1 MDDYV
6 KLAYDAIKYYLE
18 NKTYLRDFDKKFEN
32 KLNGIRVEVK
42 INGRLKGI
50 SGSIF
55 PTRKNLGLDIIY
67 EAVNAG
73 FFDLKFNPIT
83 KENLK
88 DLEIKVFEYFDV
100 EKLRFIEDF
109 NDYDGIMLS
118 FMEENYYLYRKDFKS
133 DIEMLEKALK
143 ISNVDSWD
151 NFSIDKFRL
160 KIHK

>member
-18 NKTYLRDFDKKFEN
+18 NKSYPRDFDKKFEN
-32 KLNGIRVEVK
+32 KSNGIRVEVK
-42 INGRLKGI
+42 INRRLKGI

-55 PTRKNLGLDIIY
+55 PTRKNLGLDIIH

-118 FMEENYYLYRKDFKS
+118 FMEENYYFYRKDFNS
-133 DIEMLEKALK
+133 DIEMLEKALE

>member
-42 INGRLKGI
+42 IDGRLKGI
-50 SGSIF
+50 SGLIF
-55 PTRKNLGLDIIY
+55 PTRKNLGLDIVY

-109 NDYDGIMLS
+109 KDYDGIMLS
-118 FMEENYYLYRKDFKS
+118 FMEENYYVYRKDFDS
-133 DIEMLEKALK
+133 DIKMLEKALE

-151 NFSIDKFRL
+151 NFSIDKFRM

>member
-6 KLAYDAIKYYLE
+6 KLAYDAIEYYLE
-18 NKTYLRDFDKKFEN
+18 NKTYLRDFDEKFKKN
-32 KLNGIRVEVK
+32 SNGIRIEVK

-55 PTRKNLGLDIIY
+55 PTRKNLGLDIVH
-67 EAVNAG
+67 ETVNAG

>member
-18 NKTYLRDFDKKFEN
+18 NKTYLRNFDEKFKKN
-32 KLNGIRVEVK
+32 SNGIRIEVK

-118 FMEENYYLYRKDFKS
+118 FMEENYYLYRKNFDS
-133 DIEMLEKALK
+133 DIKMLEKALE

>member
-1 MDDYV
+1 MDPYV

-18 NKTYLRDFDKKFEN
+18 NKTYLRDFDEKFKKN
-32 KLNGIRVEVK
+32 SNGVRIEVK

-55 PTRKNLGLDIIY
+55 PTRKNLGLDIVH

-73 FFDLKFNPIT
+73 FFDFKFNPIT

-109 NDYDGIMLS
+109 KDYDGIMLS
-118 FMEENYYLYRKDFKS
+118 FMEENYYVYRKDFDS
-133 DIEMLEKALK
+133 DIKMLEKALE

-151 NFSIDKFRL
+151 NFSIDKFRM

>member
-6 KLAYDAIKYYLE
+6 KLAYDAIEYYLE
-18 NKTYLRDFDKKFEN
+18 NKTYLRYFDEKFKKN
-32 KLNGIRVEVK
+32 SNGIRIEVK

-55 PTRKNLGLDIIY
+55 PTRKNLGLDIIH

-109 NDYDGIMLS
+109 KDYDGIMLS
-118 FMEENYYLYRKDFKS
+118 FMEENYYLYRNNFDS
-133 DIEMLEKALK
+133 DIKMLEKALE
-143 ISNVDSWD
+143 ISNIDSWD
-151 NFSIDKFRL
+151 NFSIDKFRM

>member
-6 KLAYDAIKYYLE
+6 KLAYDAIEYYLE
-18 NKTYLRDFDKKFEN
+18 NKTYLRDFDEKFKKN
-32 KLNGIRVEVK
+32 SNGIRIEVK

-55 PTRKNLGLDIIY
+55 PTRKNLGLDIIH
-67 EAVNAG
+67 EGVNAG

-109 NDYDGIMLS
+109 KDYDGIMLS
-118 FMEENYYLYRKDFKS
+118 FMEENYYVYRKDFNS
-133 DIEMLEKALK
+133 DIKMLEKALE

>member
-18 NKTYLRDFDKKFEN
+18 NKTYLRDFDEKFKKN
-32 KLNGIRVEVK
+32 SNGIRVEVK
-42 INGRLKGI
+42 IDGRLKGI

-118 FMEENYYLYRKDFKS
+118 FMEENYYLYRKNFDS
-133 DIEMLEKALK
+133 DIKMLEKALE

>member
-1 MDDYV
+1 MDPYV
-6 KLAYDAIKYYLE
+6 KLAYDAIEYYLE
-18 NKTYLRDFDKKFEN
+18 NKTYLRDFDEKFKKN
-32 KLNGIRVEVK
+32 SNGIRIEVK

-55 PTRKNLGLDIIY
+55 PTRKNLGLDIVH

-73 FFDLKFNPIT
+73 FFDLKFNPIR

-109 NDYDGIMLS
+109 KDYDGILLS
-118 FMEENYYLYRKDFKS
+118 FMEENYYVYRKDFDS
-133 DIEMLEKALK
+133 DIKMLEKALE

>member
-18 NKTYLRDFDKKFEN
+18 NKTYLRNFDEKFKKN
-32 KLNGIRVEVK
+32 SNGIRIEVK

-118 FMEENYYLYRKDFKS
+118 FMEENYYVYRKDFDS
-133 DIEMLEKALK
+133 DIEMLEKALE

-151 NFSIDKFRL
+151 NFSIDKFRM

>member
-18 NKTYLRDFDKKFEN
+18 KKTYLRDFDEKFKKN
-32 KLNGIRVEVK
+32 SNGIRIEVK

-55 PTRKNLGLDIIY
+55 PTRKNLGFDIVY

-88 DLEIKVFEYFDV
+88 DLEIKF
-100 EKLRFIEDF
+100 
-109 NDYDGIMLS
+109 
-118 FMEENYYLYRKDFKS
+118 
-133 DIEMLEKALK
+133 
-143 ISNVDSWD
+143 
-151 NFSIDKFRL
+151 
-160 KIHK
+160 

>member
-42 INGRLKGI
+42 IDGRLKGI

-55 PTRKNLGLDIIY
+55 PTRKNLGLDIVY

-73 FFDLKFNPIT
+73 FFDFKFNPIT

-109 NDYDGIMLS
+109 KDYDGIMLS
-118 FMEENYYLYRKDFKS
+118 FMEENYYVYRKDFDS
-133 DIEMLEKALK
+133 DIKMLEKALE

-151 NFSIDKFRL
+151 NFSIDKFRM

>member
-6 KLAYDAIKYYLE
+6 KLAYDAIEYYLE
-18 NKTYLRDFDKKFEN
+18 NKTYLRDFDEKFKKN
-32 KLNGIRVEVK
+32 SNGIRIEVK

-118 FMEENYYLYRKDFKS
+118 FMEENYYFYRKDFKS

>member
-18 NKTYLRDFDKKFEN
+18 NKSYPRDFDKKFEN
-32 KLNGIRVEVK
+32 KSNGIRVEVK
-42 INGRLKGI
+42 IDGRLKGI
-50 SGSIF
+50 SGSIY
-55 PTRKNLGLDIIY
+55 PTRKNSGLDIIH

-109 NDYDGIMLS
+109 KDYDGMMLS
-118 FMEENYYLYRKDFKS
+118 FMEENYYVYRKDFNS
-133 DIEMLEKALK
+133 DIKMLEKALE

>member
-50 SGSIF
+50 SGSIY
-55 PTRKNLGLDIIY
+55 PTRKNLGLDIVY

-73 FFDLKFNPIT
+73 FFDLKFNPIR

-109 NDYDGIMLS
+109 KDYDGIMLS
-118 FMEENYYLYRKDFKS
+118 FMEENYYVYRKDFDS
-133 DIEMLEKALK
+133 DIKMLEKALE

-151 NFSIDKFRL
+151 NFSIDKFRM

>member
-18 NKTYLRDFDKKFEN
+18 NKTYLRNFDEKFKKN
-32 KLNGIRVEVK
+32 SNGIRIEVK

-55 PTRKNLGLDIIY
+55 PTRKNLGLDIIH

-109 NDYDGIMLS
+109 KDYDGIMLS

-133 DIEMLEKALK
+133 DIEMLEKALE

>member
-6 KLAYDAIKYYLE
+6 KLAYDAIEYYLE
-18 NKTYLRDFDKKFEN
+18 NKTYLRDFDEKFKKN
-32 KLNGIRVEVK
+32 SNGIRIEVK

-88 DLEIKVFEYFDV
+88 DSEIKVFEYFDV

-118 FMEENYYLYRKDFKS
+118 FMEENYYFYRKDFDS
-133 DIEMLEKALK
+133 DIKMLEKALE

>member
-18 NKTYLRDFDKKFEN
+18 NKTYLRDFDEKFKKN
-32 KLNGIRVEVK
+32 SNGIRIEVK

-50 SGSIF
+50 SGSIY
-55 PTRKNLGLDIIY
+55 PTRKNLGLDIIH

-73 FFDLKFNPIT
+73 FFDLKFNPIR

-109 NDYDGIMLS
+109 KDYDGIMLS
-118 FMEENYYLYRKDFKS
+118 FMEENYYVYRKDFDS
-133 DIEMLEKALK
+133 DIKMLEKALE

>member
-18 NKTYLRDFDKKFEN
+18 NKSYPRDFDKKFEN
-32 KLNGIRVEVK
+32 KYNGIRVEVK

-55 PTRKNLGLDIIY
+55 PTRKNLGLDIVH

-109 NDYDGIMLS
+109 KDYDGIMLS
-118 FMEENYYLYRKDFKS
+118 FMEENYYVYRKDFDS
-133 DIEMLEKALK
+133 DIKMLEKALE

-151 NFSIDKFRL
+151 NFSIDKFRM

>member
-18 NKTYLRDFDKKFEN
+18 NKTYLRNFDEKFKKN
-32 KLNGIRVEVK
+32 SNGIRIEVK

-109 NDYDGIMLS
+109 KDYDGIMLS
-118 FMEENYYLYRKDFKS
+118 FMEENYYVYRKDFDS
-133 DIEMLEKALK
+133 DIKMLEKALK

>member
-18 NKTYLRDFDKKFEN
+18 NKTYLRNFDEKFKKN
-32 KLNGIRVEVK
+32 SNGIRIEVK

>member
-1 MDDYV
+1 M
-6 KLAYDAIKYYLE
+6 E
-18 NKTYLRDFDKKFEN
+18 NKTYLRDFDEKFKKN
-32 KLNGIRVEVK
+32 SNGIRIEVK

-55 PTRKNLGLDIIY
+55 PTRKNLGLDIVH
-67 EAVNAG
+67 ETVNAG

>member
-42 INGRLKGI
+42 IDGRLKGI

-55 PTRKNLGLDIIY
+55 PTRKNLGLDIVY

-73 FFDLKFNPIT
+73 FFDFKFNPIT

-118 FMEENYYLYRKDFKS
+118 FMEENYYFYRKDFDS
-133 DIEMLEKALK
+133 GIEMLEKALE

-151 NFSIDKFRL
+151 NFSIDKFKL

>member
-6 KLAYDAIKYYLE
+6 KLAYDAIEYYLE

-32 KLNGIRVEVK
+32 KLNGIRIEVK
-42 INGRLKGI
+42 IDGKLKGI

-67 EAVNAG
+67 EVVNAG

-109 NDYDGIMLS
+109 KDYDGIMLS
-118 FMEENYYLYRKDFKS
+118 FMEENYYVYRKDFDS
-133 DIEMLEKALK
+133 DIKMIEKALE

>member
-1 MDDYV
+1 MDSYV
-6 KLAYDAIKYYLE
+6 KLAYDSIKYYLE
-18 NKTYLRDFDKKFEN
+18 NKTYLRDFDEKFKEN
-32 KLNGIRVEVK
+32 SNGIRVEVK
-42 INGRLKGI
+42 IKGRLKGV

-55 PTRKNLGLDIIY
+55 PTRKNLGLDIVH

-109 NDYDGIMLS
+109 KDYDGIMLS
-118 FMEENYYLYRKDFKS
+118 FMEENYYVYRKDFDS
-133 DIEMLEKALK
+133 DIKMLEKALE

-151 NFSIDKFRL
+151 NFSIDKFRM

>member
-6 KLAYDAIKYYLE
+6 KLAYDAIEYYLE
-18 NKTYLRDFDKKFEN
+18 NKTYLRDFDEKFKKN
-32 KLNGIRVEVK
+32 SNGIRIEVK

-55 PTRKNLGLDIIY
+55 PTRKNLGLDIIH

-133 DIEMLEKALK
+133 DIEMLEKALE

>member
-1 MDDYV
+1 M
-6 KLAYDAIKYYLE
+6 E

-133 DIEMLEKALK
+133 DIEMLEKALE